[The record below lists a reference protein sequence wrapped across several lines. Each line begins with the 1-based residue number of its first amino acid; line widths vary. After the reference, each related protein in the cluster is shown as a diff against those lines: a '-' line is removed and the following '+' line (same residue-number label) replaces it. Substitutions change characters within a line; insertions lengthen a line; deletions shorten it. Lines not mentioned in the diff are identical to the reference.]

1 MKIKKIRKLFFLL
14 SVILL
19 FGIFDVNA
27 KEVYYSNVN
36 NVELTKEEYDFL
48 SKMYWDG
55 YQAIMTKEDYNYFV
69 QSNMINGVFDSKIYN
84 YNLARGVSHTTSS
97 KNLKI
102 SKSCTSGCDISVV
115 LTWLVNPTIRSYD
128 VVGAYFDGVS
138 LIRMGDTKVVSS
150 SSVNSFSLNN
160 QSNNGIGASIKLP
173 TYSNIVISQS
183 YKVSSGGTVYAS
195 YQHAVKNIS
204 LSQSQNYTFSTNGYG
219 RVLNFASSVRGY
231 YDNMQGVELE
241 LAFGDF

>member
-1 MKIKKIRKLFFLL
+1 MKIKKMRKLFFLL
-14 SVILL
+14 IVILL
-19 FGIFDVNA
+19 FGIFNVNA
-27 KEVYYSNVN
+27 KEIYYSNVN

-102 SKSCTSGCDISVV
+102 SKSCTSDCDISVV

-128 VVGAYFDGVS
+128 VIGAYFDGVS

-160 QSNNGIGASIKLP
+160 QSNNGIGSSIKLP

-195 YQHAVKNIS
+195 YQHAVENIT
-204 LSQSQNYTFSTNGYG
+204 LSTSSKYNFSRNGFGGVFSFYDS
-219 RVLNFASSVRGY
+219 ASGVFDGMGGVYISV
-231 YDNMQGVELE
+231 
-241 LAFGDF
+241 